1 MITRV
6 IHTDIFK
13 DKNFR
18 KLNADTKM
26 FYLTLILNDEIGQSR
41 IYKCSDE
48 FLAIY
53 SGLTLT
59 QVDKCKDDLEVAQ
72 MAIFKD
78 DYVCISCDVGYV
90 DSYYSGSKNDG
101 AKIKEIER
109 IPDDVLEYFL
119 TILDTLSIGYRYYID
134 SLINNKSKSKYKS
147 TQQND
152 SVDKPVDNY
161 RYDDGK
167 AKEFFESVKRK

>member
-1 MITRV
+1 MKWLRWL
-6 IHTDIFK
+6 F
-13 DKNFR
+13 
-18 KLNADTKM
+18 
-26 FYLTLILNDEIGQSR
+26 
-41 IYKCSDE
+41 
-48 FLAIY
+48 
-53 SGLTLT
+53 
-59 QVDKCKDDLEVAQ
+59 
-72 MAIFKD
+72 FKD

-109 IPDDVLEYFL
+109 IPSDVLEYFL

-152 SVDKPVDNY
+152 FVDKPVDNY

>member
-72 MAIFKD
+72 MAILRMIMF
-78 DYVCISCDVGYV
+78 VFLVMLVMLIL
-90 DSYYSGSKNDG
+90 
-101 AKIKEIER
+101 IIL
-109 IPDDVLEYFL
+109 VLRMMVQRLKRLSVFL
-119 TILDTLSIGYRYYID
+119 VMFWSI
-134 SLINNKSKSKYKS
+134 
-147 TQQND
+147 
-152 SVDKPVDNY
+152 
-161 RYDDGK
+161 
-167 AKEFFESVKRK
+167 F